1 MLSVYFRHF
10 GNFNKTYG
18 TLGASI
24 ALMMWLYWVGF
35 AILVGTELNAEL
47 AKIRSQGKLREK
59 HEPSGLTTLALA
71 A

>member
-1 MLSVYFRHF
+1 
-10 GNFNKTYG
+10 
-18 TLGASI
+18 
-24 ALMMWLYWVGF
+24 MMWLYWVGF

-47 AKIRSQGKLREK
+47 AKIRSQGKLQEK